1 MGLSGRKVKQ
11 RIGPDPRN
19 LAWADDASKFGANYL
34 AKFGWDPSKGL
45 GVEGQGRTSHIKVSQ
60 KLDMLGIGAAQSK
73 DPNGIAWKQNKD
85 FESLLRRLNES
96 TPDSAGQSDTGDV
109 EDGEGAGVSHD
120 VAMEKEEK
128 EESKEDRKRRKREEK
143 QAKKE
148 KKEKKK
154 RKRDEEKEEQE
165 EEEMKGHETK
175 AKKIKAEA
183 EAEKV
188 EVPKRV
194 IPRGRAHRARAI
206 AAKNMSSKSAAHI
219 SEILGIASS
228 SSSSVAP
235 TAPQTPSGSLTPI
248 DADVGGLEKLTT
260 STKSVSD
267 YFKEKMLAKTYAQ
280 SLPLSSMVTQ
290 KADVIDED
298 EYEDV
303 PRGGIGSFRNSARG
317 EYDLDDADRGGLGS
331 ARAATTA
338 MSTMQ
343 SGMSKFQAMF
353 TSAAIMPEIDS
364 VKTGSIADTEGIVKD
379 AEAREGKKKRKDGKH
394 KEKNWTEIAG
404 AAGESDTGQAEGER
418 GCEEEEQKREKA
430 EKKRRRK
437 EQKGSVT
444 TL

>member
-96 TPDSAGQSDTGDV
+96 TPGSAGQSDTGDV

-267 YFKEKMLAKTYAQ
+267 YFKEKMLAKTYTQ
-280 SLPLSSMVTQ
+280 SSPLSSMVTQ
-290 KADVIDED
+290 KADVVDGD

-317 EYDLDDADRGGLGS
+317 EYDLDDAVRGGLGS

-364 VKTGSIADTEGIVKD
+364 VKTGSIAEGIVKD
-379 AEAREGKKKRKDGKH
+379 AEAREGKKKRKDSKH
-394 KEKNWTEIAG
+394 KEKNRTEIAG

-418 GCEEEEQKREKA
+418 GCEEEERKREKA

>member
-85 FESLLRRLNES
+85 FESLLRRLNEG
-96 TPDSAGQSDTGDV
+96 TPGSAGQSDTGDV
-109 EDGEGAGVSHD
+109 EDGEGAGVSYD

-228 SSSSVAP
+228 SSSVAP

-248 DADVGGLEKLTT
+248 DTDVSGLEKLTT

-267 YFKEKMLAKTYAQ
+267 YFKEKMLAKTYTQ
-280 SLPLSSMVTQ
+280 SSPLSSMVTQ

-364 VKTGSIADTEGIVKD
+364 VKTGSIAEGIVKD

-394 KEKNWTEIAG
+394 KEKNRLEIAG

-418 GCEEEEQKREKA
+418 GCEEEERKREKA
-430 EKKRRRK
+430 EKKRQRK